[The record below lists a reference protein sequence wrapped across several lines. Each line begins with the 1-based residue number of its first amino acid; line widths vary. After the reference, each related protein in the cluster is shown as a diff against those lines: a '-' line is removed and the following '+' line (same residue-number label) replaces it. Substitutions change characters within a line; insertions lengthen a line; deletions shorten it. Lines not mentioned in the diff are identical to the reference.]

1 MFVRYRHPFIYTV
14 LQSVRTPQGP
24 RSRCVAHWS
33 GTPSL
38 PDAIARTK
46 RWMAE
51 GDALA
56 ARHGT
61 TNNPGVVAH
70 RDRQLRHLEQLEAAR
85 AVLGD
90 WVDPVG
96 RDGRERAAAR
106 KKQAADEAAEAAE
119 MR

>member
-1 MFVRYRHPFIYTV
+1 MFVRYRHPSIYTV

-24 RSRCVAHWS
+24 RSRCVAHWN

-38 PDAIARTK
+38 TEAIRRLK
-46 RWMAE
+46 RGMAE

-56 ARHGT
+56 AQHGS
-61 TNNPGVVAH
+61 TNSPGVVAY
-70 RDRQLRHLEQLEAAR
+70 RDKQLRHLERLEAAR

-96 RDGRERAAAR
+96 RDGRER
-106 KKQAADEAAEAAE
+106 EA
-119 MR
+119 